1 MYKRQKGAERSNEIS
16 IEDGALFHCKLLVT
30 VFDFTTQAS
39 KYGYAMCL
47 PATIEK
53 YFSYSK

>member
-1 MYKRQKGAERSNEIS
+1 MYKRQKGAVRSNEIS
-16 IEDGALFHCKLLVT
+16 IDDGGLFHCKLLVT

-47 PATIEK
+47 PAIIEK
-53 YFSYSK
+53 YLSAPK